1 MLPYPVYISYTAFS
15 VVVHNTFPSKSHRGP
30 GRYSFPGEAWRY
42 LCTSFRKSLAALPL
56 NSQNPTHG
64 PESHLLTTR
73 AILIQHESTFPPM
86 SGLFLALL
94 GLTLFITA
102 SADSPTVPSV
112 PAENCAALK
121 TLLLDNTTIIDAT
134 HVAAGSNVTTPGSCQ
149 SSAFSTVAVCR
160 VQAVVNTTATSAVH
174 FEAWLPDEWFGRFLG
189 LGNGGLDGCIDY
201 LDLDYGSTLHFAS
214 VGSDNGH
221 DGQDGRQFL
230 NNPEV
235 INDFAFRAVHV
246 EAVLGKQ
253 IVEAY
258 YGTPHRK
265 AYYLG
270 CSTGGRQA
278 TQEALL
284 FPEDFDGLVAGSPA
298 TDFNNLGGR
307 QVLLGR
313 FIGAPSHTADSFI
326 PATLWP
332 VISQEILRQCD
343 GLDGVMDGII
353 TDPDQCAFRPEALLC
368 SAHAS
373 NTSACAT
380 APQVAALRNIYQPIF
395 GTEGQLLYPRYDP
408 GAESGGNFID
418 MFSGTIFPIA
428 QDWLDF
434 ATFNDTAFSFDN
446 FSVADVEAADAINP
460 GGIATFNGNL
470 SSFMNRGGKIL
481 SYHGRQDQLIASDNS
496 LRYYNLISS
505 TLALPNLDDFYRLFL
520 IPGMDH
526 CQGGPGAW
534 AFGQAGNPSNLV
546 NTSSHNILLAL
557 VDWVENDEAP
567 KEIIGS
573 VPGVGAQAQRAH
585 CRYPQRSIFNGS
597 VFRCEM

>member
-1 MLPYPVYISYTAFS
+1 MP
-15 VVVHNTFPSKSHRGP
+15 R
-30 GRYSFPGEAWRY
+30 
-42 LCTSFRKSLAALPL
+42 
-56 NSQNPTHG
+56 
-64 PESHLLTTR
+64 LL
-73 AILIQHESTFPPM
+73 
-86 SGLFLALL
+86 LALL
-94 GLTLFITA
+94 CLKLLISA
-102 SADSPTVPSV
+102 SADSSPAVQSSPS
-112 PAENCAALK
+112 EKCAALK
-121 TLLLDNTTIIDAT
+121 TQLHLDNTTIIDAT

-149 SSAFSTVAVCR
+149 SSALSTVAVCR

-189 LGNGGLDGCIDY
+189 IGNGGLDGCRPSFTVMLLNINIYLQIGIDY
-201 LDLDYGSTLHFAS
+201 LNLDYGSTLHFAS

-258 YGTPHRK
+258 YGTPHHK
-265 AYYLG
+265 SYYLG

-313 FIGAPSHTADSFI
+313 FVGAPSHTTDSFI

-332 VISQEILRQCD
+332 IISQEILKQCD

-353 TDPDQCAFRPEALLC
+353 TDPDLCTFRPEALLC
-368 SAHAS
+368 SSPTS
-373 NTSACAT
+373 NTSQCVT

-408 GAESGGNFID
+408 GAESAGNFID
-418 MFSGTIFPIA
+418 MFSGDISSLAAVSSSRRRTGIIFIYRKNILRTGSILQYSTIQRTLSITSVWLTSILPTPSTQEESQLLMAISPPSGIGEERSLLSMVAKIRYQCIIFVMIRQADPRIA
-428 QDWLDF
+428 DLFRQLTQVLQPYILDPVSPQF
-434 ATFNDTAFSFDN
+434 GRFLPSLSHPWYGPLCGRPRGVGIWPDRELIQFS
-446 FSVADVEAADAINP
+446 EH
-460 GGIATFNGNL
+460 NL
-470 SSFMNRGGKIL
+470 TQHTSGSCRLGGK
-481 SYHGRQDQLIASDNS
+481 R
-496 LRYYNLISS
+496 
-505 TLALPNLDDFYRLFL
+505 
-520 IPGMDH
+520 
-526 CQGGPGAW
+526 
-534 AFGQAGNPSNLV
+534 
-546 NTSSHNILLAL
+546 
-557 VDWVENDEAP
+557 
-567 KEIIGS
+567 
-573 VPGVGAQAQRAH
+573 
-585 CRYPQRSIFNGS
+585 
-597 VFRCEM
+597 